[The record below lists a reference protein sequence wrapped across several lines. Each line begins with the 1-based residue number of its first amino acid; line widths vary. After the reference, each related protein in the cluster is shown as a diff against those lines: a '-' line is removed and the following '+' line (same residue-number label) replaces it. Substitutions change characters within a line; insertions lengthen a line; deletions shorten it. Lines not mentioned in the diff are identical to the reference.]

1 MEGDVE
7 YNVVYTREIYT
18 LTINYVFRGGAMAA
32 PSYTATLLF
41 GEAFNQNSPEV
52 AGFVASQRNINGTM
66 AGHNMVYTVIYVP
79 GETTVVINEYGVPL
93 GIGNVEMNV
102 GDCFE

>member
-1 MEGDVE
+1 M
-7 YNVVYTREIYT
+7 
-18 LTINYVFRGGAMAA
+18 L
-32 PSYTATLLF
+32 
-41 GEAFNQNSPEV
+41 
-52 AGFVASQRNINGTM
+52 AGYVASQRNISGTM
-66 AGHNMVYTVIYVP
+66 AGRNLVYTVIYVP